1 MSIKIRKFRTGG
13 YEVDIHT
20 WSAEGLPI
28 RERVKSPADSKEATS
43 RWAQKRAAHL
53 ALDHG
58 PGGCRCKAKSS
69 EEGNE
74 NKRLWSTEKYLLA
87 WCEQRKAEEVSM
99 ADKEF
104 QRFKDHVIPFI
115 GKIRILDVRPK
126 HAHQLVK
133 HLARKESV
141 QGGLLAPRTVRNI
154 FFEVRQAFQDAVLE
168 EIIPGN
174 PMILRRGTL
183 PRVADKDPTWR
194 PLAVFTA
201 AEVEQLISD
210 PKVSPHRRVAYAIE
224 FLTGLRTGQVSALR
238 WGDYEPEME
247 PLGRIVSSLSWNS
260 HTKKL
265 KGTKTGVTHEVPVHP
280 TLAKVLGAWKL
291 AGWSKWMG
299 RAPNSDDL
307 IIPNINNSCRD
318 VRKALEDFHEDL
330 VRLKLRK
337 RRHYDSRRTFIT
349 LGLSGGASKDVLK
362 KITHPRPADAFDLY
376 VSIPW
381 DVRCEAVSK
390 LRIDLKEGTVI
401 SMPRL
406 VANGGTGDV
415 AETVVAARTNSD

>member
-99 ADKEF
+99 AGKEF
-104 QRFKDHVIPFI
+104 QRFKDHVIPLL
-115 GKIRILDVRPK
+115 GKIRVLDVRPK
-126 HAHQLVK
+126 HALQFVK

-238 WGDYEPEME
+238 WGDYEPELE

-260 HTKKL
+260 VTKKL

-291 AGWSKWMG
+291 AG
-299 RAPNSDDL
+299 D
-307 IIPNINNSCRD
+307 
-318 VRKALEDFHEDL
+318 RK
-330 VRLKLRK
+330 
-337 RRHYDSRRTFIT
+337 S
-349 LGLSGGASKDVLK
+349 
-362 KITHPRPADAFDLY
+362 
-376 VSIPW
+376 
-381 DVRCEAVSK
+381 
-390 LRIDLKEGTVI
+390 
-401 SMPRL
+401 
-406 VANGGTGDV
+406 
-415 AETVVAARTNSD
+415 VV